1 MDATVAPQNVT
12 FPTDLKVLNS
22 AREKSEKI
30 IDKLYNKEKH
40 ETEKPRTYTEWTL
53 CLVQFY
59 VIFFLK

>member
-22 AREKSEKI
+22 AREKSEEI
-30 IDKLYNKEKH
+30 IDNLYNKEKN

-53 CLVQFY
+53 CIVQF
-59 VIFFLK
+59 